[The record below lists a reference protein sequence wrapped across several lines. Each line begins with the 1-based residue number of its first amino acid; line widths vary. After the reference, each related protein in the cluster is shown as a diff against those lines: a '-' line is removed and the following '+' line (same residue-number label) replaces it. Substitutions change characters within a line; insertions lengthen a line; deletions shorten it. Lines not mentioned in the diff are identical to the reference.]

1 MSSIAGFFHPV
12 TVITQENAQTKE
24 TIAAMSAALHHRG
37 KDNAQFYHFSHG
49 SFSFNELSCGHIHPD
64 IPYES

>member
-37 KDNAQFYHFSHG
+37 KDNVQFYHFSH
-49 SFSFNELSCGHIHPD
+49 
-64 IPYES
+64 